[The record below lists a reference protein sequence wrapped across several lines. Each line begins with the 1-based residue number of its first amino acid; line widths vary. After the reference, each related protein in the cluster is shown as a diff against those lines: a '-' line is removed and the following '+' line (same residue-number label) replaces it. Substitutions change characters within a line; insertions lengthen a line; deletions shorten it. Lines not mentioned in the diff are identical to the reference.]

1 MCIRDRYKGDTTTP
15 NITLPSK
22 DNITYT
28 VEGNNIVTNAI
39 TPTTTSSSFSSYT
52 VTVNNSNVKV
62 LNTNLVEQTTF
73 GKGEAFIISMPASLA
88 TDGKMSVDV
97 SVEGNFS
104 KKDAFF
110 YKPTSTS
117 LQTTV
122 LGVINNSK
130 QKANLNLAYE
140 IELGE
145 GKFRKVDAETGDY
158 VKNATLSIMDSKGAV
173 VSTFETGDKETT
185 ITLPVGNYTVT
196 ETKVP
201 DGYSAEKT
209 TYEFEIKKD
218 ETTEIV
224 LKNTKLI
231 DVPNTKL
238 NMTYVYGVGAAVVV
252 VGIIF
257 IVIANKSSNG
267 KKKKN

>member
-1 MCIRDRYKGDTTTP
+1 MKKEHGI
-15 NITLPSK
+15 I
-22 DNITYT
+22 
-28 VEGNNIVTNAI
+28 AI
-39 TPTTTSSSFSSYT
+39 TIGIICVIFAFVMT
-52 VTVNNSNVKV
+52 VQLRTV
-62 LNTNLVEQTTF
+62 
-73 GKGEAFIISMPASLA
+73 
-88 TDGKMSVDV
+88 
-97 SVEGNFS
+97 
-104 KKDAFF
+104 
-110 YKPTSTS
+110 
-117 LQTTV
+117 
-122 LGVINNSK
+122 
-130 QKANLNLAYE
+130 
-140 IELGE
+140 
-145 GKFRKVDAETGDY
+145 
-158 VKNATLSIMDSKGAV
+158 
-173 VSTFETGDKETT
+173 KETV

-238 NMTYVYGVGAAVVV
+238 NMTYIYGIGISVVV

-257 IVIANKSSNG
+257 IVIANKSSNA

>member
-1 MCIRDRYKGDTTTP
+1 
-15 NITLPSK
+15 
-22 DNITYT
+22 
-28 VEGNNIVTNAI
+28 
-39 TPTTTSSSFSSYT
+39 
-52 VTVNNSNVKV
+52 
-62 LNTNLVEQTTF
+62 
-73 GKGEAFIISMPASLA
+73 
-88 TDGKMSVDV
+88 
-97 SVEGNFS
+97 
-104 KKDAFF
+104 
-110 YKPTSTS
+110 
-117 LQTTV
+117 
-122 LGVINNSK
+122 
-130 QKANLNLAYE
+130 
-140 IELGE
+140 
-145 GKFRKVDAETGDY
+145 
-158 VKNATLSIMDSKGAV
+158 MDSKGTT
-173 VSTFETGDKETT
+173 VSTFETTDKETV

-238 NMTYVYGVGAAVVV
+238 NMTYIYGIGISVVV

-257 IVIANKSSNG
+257 IVIANKSSND